1 MTAGAQGLYLM
12 SLYKPLPEA
21 CGPMT
26 GVFRAAL
33 LRETPEVRTAD
44 VARNPNANP
53 NPNRNPSP
61 NPNPIPSPNPSK
73 VRRASAWQ

>member
-1 MTAGAQGLYLM
+1 
-12 SLYKPLPEA
+12 
-21 CGPMT
+21 MT

-53 NPNRNPSP
+53 NPNRNPNP
-61 NPNPIPSPNPSK
+61 NPNPHPNPNPTPNPDQVAVS
-73 VRRASAWQ
+73 VVDNLLLVHSLESHVVLLFDI